1 MEVIYRAF
9 DGKEF
14 TGTDAYEKCQTYKKI
29 ISNYPLAYN
38 GSGKETTSSADS
50 IFVII
55 NNAIELQS
63 FYKICEIEGSSF
75 AGVDSVG
82 HWLWIAHEGK
92 YIDIRIA
99 FKSIKGYF
107 QDNCQTCSK

>member
-9 DGKEF
+9 NGKEF
-14 TGTDAYEKCQTYKKI
+14 TGADAYEECQTYEKN

-38 GSGKETTSSADS
+38 GGGEKTTSSVES

-55 NNAIELQS
+55 SNAKELQS
-63 FYKICEIEGSSF
+63 FYRICEIEDSSF
-75 AGVDSVG
+75 AGVDGVG
-82 HWLWIAHEGK
+82 HWLWVAHEGK
-92 YIDIRIA
+92 YIDIRFA